1 MTPNRRKIHRVLLI
15 PALIL
20 AGCTPSKPPNVG
32 LGDAARALDAA
43 RAAGAPTYAPM
54 ELRNA
59 EDRLSQARAS
69 VDKRDYDDARSLVE
83 ESQVDSELA
92 SVKARLGKARE
103 RVDQRTRENAQ
114 LRQELSSGGPIA
126 QPEAQP

>member
-20 AGCTPSKPPNVG
+20 AGCAPSKPPNVG
-32 LGDAARALDAA
+32 LGDAAKALDAA
-43 RAAGAPTYAPM
+43 RVAGAPTYAPM

-69 VDKRDYDDARSLVE
+69 MDRRDYDEARGLVE

-92 SVKARLGKARE
+92 AVKARVGKARE
-103 RVDQRTRENAQ
+103 KVDQRTRENAQ
-114 LRQELSSGGPIA
+114 LRSELSSGAPVA